1 MFTRDKEGHIIM
13 IEDSIPQ
20 EDTTIINIYAHN
32 NRAPKYRKQNAMELK
47 GEVNSSTIIGGF
59 DTSLLIIE

>member
-1 MFTRDKEGHIIM
+1 M
-13 IEDSIPQ
+13 IKDSIPQ
-20 EDTTIINIYAHN
+20 TDTTIINVYAHN
-32 NRAPKYRKQNAMELK
+32 NRAPKYMKQKVMELK